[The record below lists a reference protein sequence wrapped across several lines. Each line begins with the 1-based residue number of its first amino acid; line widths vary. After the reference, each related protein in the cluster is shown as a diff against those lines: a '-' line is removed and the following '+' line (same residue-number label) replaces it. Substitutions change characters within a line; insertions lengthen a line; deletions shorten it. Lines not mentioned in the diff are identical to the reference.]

1 MVQHLTSLDGVN
13 LQHVWLTI
21 GSFDGVHLG
30 HQELIRE
37 LNINAHEDGALS
49 VVLSFYPH
57 PAVVLRGKKGP
68 FYLTTPDERAILLDE
83 LGTDVVITHPFTS
96 EVALTSAHDFIEYLK
111 SHLVFQQLWVGYDFA
126 LGHGR
131 EGDVDTLKLLGKE
144 FDYRVQVIQP
154 VVLDGQKVS
163 SSQIRNLIS
172 GGNIEAANKL
182 LGRAYRLSGEVVHGD
197 GRGRLIG
204 IPTAN
209 LEINDEK
216 LIPGAGVYA
225 CKAEING
232 KQWQAA
238 VNIGIRPTF
247 DSPDQLSHV
256 EVHLL
261 DCSQDLYGQQI
272 YIDFISRLR
281 GEQRFPSVQALID
294 QVHSDIAQT
303 RKTVTVNPQI

>member
-37 LNINAHEDGALS
+37 LNKKAHEDGSLS

-96 EVALTSAHDFIEYLK
+96 EIAQTSAHDFIEYLK
-111 SHLVFQQLWVGYDFA
+111 SHLVFQQLWVGNDFA

-131 EGDVDTLKLLGKE
+131 EGNVDTLKLLGKE
-144 FDYRVQVIQP
+144 FGYLVQVIQP
-154 VVLDGQKVS
+154 VVFDGQKVS
-163 SSQIRNLIS
+163 SSQIRNLIF
-172 GGNIEAANKL
+172 GGNIERANKL
-182 LGRAYRLSGEVVHGD
+182 LGRAYRLSGVVVHGD

-256 EVHLL
+256 EAHLL
-261 DCSQDLYGQQI
+261 DYSQDLYGQQI

-294 QVHSDIAQT
+294 QVHSDIEQT
-303 RKTVTVNPQI
+303 RKTVIVNPQI